1 MNTHTNYT
9 AASDDAPL
17 PEALR
22 RLLEHE
28 LSPGARLAYVGLL
41 LLALAAGIAVA
52 SLWITEP
59 SLPMRTQVAFAVLLA
74 IALSWCGFA
83 IWALRHRRVLYAR
96 HRLVSARMATLFCSV
111 FSVGAFAL
119 AGSGGGPGAFLA
131 GVLGLFMLALALALL
146 VRAHRYYG
154 GLQRRRS
161 ELQRALGE
169 RG

>member
-1 MNTHTNYT
+1 MNTHTNST
-9 AASDDAPL
+9 ASSDEAPL

-22 RLLEHE
+22 LLLEQE

-41 LLALAAGIAVA
+41 LLALAAGIIVA
-52 SLWITEP
+52 SLWLTEP
-59 SLPMRTQVAFAVLLA
+59 SLPIRTQVAFAVMLA

-96 HRLVSARMATLFCSV
+96 HRLVSARMATLFCAA
-111 FSVGAFAL
+111 FSVGAFVL
-119 AGSGGGPGAFLA
+119 AASGNAPGAFFA
-131 GVLGLFMLALALALL
+131 GVLGLIMLAAALALL
-146 VRAHRYYG
+146 VRAHRYYD

-161 ELQRALGE
+161 ELQRALDE